1 MDALSLLLDL
11 RSFQGSSGVAEI
23 KPKKAVPDSF
33 VSLGSQKPP
42 QILWLMGYCFFSC
55 LQFGPIMANQSGR
68 NSSQRATR
76 VMSCFCYYFRYIKS
90 RERTST
96 EP

>member
-1 MDALSLLLDL
+1 MDALSLFLDL

-42 QILWLMGYCFFSC
+42 QIVWLMFFPC
-55 LQFGPIMANQSGR
+55 LEFGPIMANQSGR
-68 NSSQRATR
+68 NSSQRATH
-76 VMSCFCYYFRYIKS
+76 VMSCHVMLQSLLSIHKVQ
-90 RERTST
+90 RENLN
-96 EP
+96 